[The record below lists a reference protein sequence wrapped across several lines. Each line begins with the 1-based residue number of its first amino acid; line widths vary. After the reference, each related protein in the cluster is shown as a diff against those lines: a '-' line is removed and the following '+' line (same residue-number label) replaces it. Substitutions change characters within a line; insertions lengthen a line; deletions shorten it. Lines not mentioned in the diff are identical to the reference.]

1 MKIGV
6 LGGTF
11 DPIHY
16 GHLIIGEQAR
26 DELRLDEIIFIPTGN
41 PAHKEESNVS
51 DAEIRYEMLELAI
64 KGNKDFRKSS
74 IEIDRQGKSYTIDTI
89 KQLKRQYNRDEIYFL
104 IGEDSLFQLETWHKF
119 MELKEECNFVV
130 CRRYIRNENKIR
142 NKIKYMKDKYNM
154 DIYLLDTPIIEISST
169 KIRDLFSQGKSIKY
183 LLPEEVESYIS
194 ENNIY
199 GVDKY

>member
-199 GVDKY
+199 GVDKD

>member
-26 DELRLDEIIFIPTGN
+26 EELGLDEMIFIPTGN

-51 DAEIRYEMLELAI
+51 DAEIRYEMLKLAI

-74 IEIDRQGKSYTIDTI
+74 IEIDRRGKSYTIDTI
-89 KQLKRQYNRDEIYFL
+89 KQLKRQYNRDQIYFL

-142 NKIKYMKDKYNM
+142 NKIKYMEDKYNM

-169 KIRDLFSQGKSIKY
+169 KIRNLFSQGKSIKY
-183 LLPEEVESYIS
+183 LLPEEVENYIS

-199 GVDKY
+199 GVDKD